1 MKRRET
7 IIRLYSHFAKHAQAG
22 FPLAHDC
29 EMHANGGGT
38 CKHTMDS
45 EKDNKITDEEQSDCF
60 VVERDEVTT
69 PKQTENCDQ
78 NTTDNPT
85 DETAPTE
92 PADKTTAPTPETEED
107 EPKYPRKNK
116 KSNLWGNIFCIVSIV
131 ATFVAMYFASGISTK
146 PDARPF
152 VEVIRDVNVKYLLL
166 GIGTLLVMMLL
177 DSLKYVVIM
186 WANGVKPHYLT
197 ALKVSLLGKYY
208 DNITPF
214 SSGGQPMQIYYLHK
228 KGLGGGKSSGIIMA
242 KMAFNMT
249 LWLLICCLLMT
260 LNKGALTTYVQS
272 DAQRQTFTI
281 MGWVGFGVNCFLPIT
296 ILLFALFP
304 KMIEAITRW
313 ILLLGSKMKIVKDK
327 DATFNRAK
335 KGVADFK
342 ASFVNMLKKPLQSFI
357 LLILCAVEP
366 FLGMTLPYFAV
377 VALGG
382 PSVVPSTELMFAIM
396 TLNVYVSMSAT
407 IIPTPGNMGAIET
420 AFMMT
425 LTTIAEGTLFWTVF
439 GWRLLSFYSYI
450 IIGLVMTIVQIARR
464 NRYRKTLQ

>member
-1 MKRRET
+1 
-7 IIRLYSHFAKHAQAG
+7 
-22 FPLAHDC
+22 
-29 EMHANGGGT
+29 
-38 CKHTMDS
+38 MDS
-45 EKDNKITDEEQSDCF
+45 EKDNKITDEKQSDCF

-69 PKQTENCDQ
+69 ARQTDNSEQVATENAAPNRQD
-78 NTTDNPT
+78 TH
-85 DETAPTE
+85 DETLAPE
-92 PADKTTAPTPETEED
+92 PEKDED
-107 EPKYPRKNK
+107 EPKYPRENK
-116 KSNLWGNIFCIVSIV
+116 RSNLWGNIFCIASIV
-131 ATFVAMYFASGISTK
+131 ATFVAMYFVATGIG
-146 PDARPF
+146 DRENARPF

-166 GIGTLLVMMLL
+166 GVGTLLLMMLL

-186 WANGVKPHYLT
+186 WANGVKPHYPT

-228 KGLGGGKSSGIIMA
+228 KGLGGGKSSGVIMV
-242 KMAFNMT
+242 KMAFNMM
-249 LWLLICCLLMT
+249 LWLTICCLLMT
-260 LNKGALTTYVQS
+260 LNSSALTTYVTS
-272 DAQRQTFTI
+272 ETQRQTLTI
-281 MGWVGFGVNCFLPIT
+281 MGWVGFGVNCFLPIS
-296 ILLFALFP
+296 ILLFAIFP

-313 ILLLGSKMKIVKDK
+313 ILLLGSKLKIVKDK

-342 ASFVNMLKKPLQSFI
+342 YSFVSMLKKPLQSFL

-382 PSVVPSTELMFAIM
+382 PNIVPSTELMFAIM

-450 IIGLVMTIVQIARR
+450 IIGLVMTIVQIARQ
-464 NRYRKTLQ
+464 NKYKKTLA

>member
-1 MKRRET
+1 
-7 IIRLYSHFAKHAQAG
+7 
-22 FPLAHDC
+22 
-29 EMHANGGGT
+29 
-38 CKHTMDS
+38 MDG
-45 EKDNKITDEEQSDCF
+45 EKDNKITEEQSDCF
-60 VVERDEVTT
+60 VVDRDEVTAA
-69 PKQTENCDQ
+69 KQTQENESAVNSGEKTGLSVQ
-78 NTTDNPT
+78 NEDSADNI
-85 DETAPTE
+85 A
-92 PADKTTAPTPETEED
+92 EED

-116 KSNLWGNIFCIVSIV
+116 RSNLWGNIFCIVSIV
-131 ATFVAMYFASGISTK
+131 ATFVAMYFVSAGISDEPPLSEAIK
-146 PDARPF
+146 
-152 VEVIRDVNVKYLLL
+152 EVNVQYLLIA
-166 GIGTLLVMMLL
+166 IGTLLLMMLL

-186 WANGVKPHYLT
+186 WANGIKPHYPT

-228 KGLGGGKSSGIIMA
+228 KGLGGGKSSGVIMA

-249 LWLLICCLLMT
+249 LWLTICCLLMT
-260 LNKGALTTYVQS
+260 LNRGALDTYVTN

-313 ILLLGSKMKIVKDK
+313 ILFLGHKLKIVKDK

-335 KGVADFK
+335 KGVAEFK
-342 ASFVNMLKKPLQSFI
+342 NSFVSMLKKPLQSCI
-357 LLILCAVEP
+357 LIVLCAVEP
-366 FLGMTLPYFAV
+366 FLGMMLPYFAV

-382 PSVVPSTELMFAIM
+382 ASVVPSTELMFAIM

-450 IIGLVMTIVQIARR
+450 IIGLVMTIVQIARQ
-464 NRYRKTLQ
+464 NRYKKTLLN